1 MMWKSLQMPRSFQKV
16 ETGEDG
22 RYAKFVVEAL
32 ERGWGIT
39 LGNALRRTLLSSLQ
53 GAAIVSVKIEGVE
66 KEFST
71 IPGVKED
78 VTDII
83 LNLKSIRVKLLSDH
97 DETLHLDVS
106 GDGEVTAKDF
116 VDNPNV
122 TILTPDV
129 HIATLNGNASLSMD
143 VKISCG
149 RGYVTADELKDKD
162 APIGVIA
169 MDANFNPVQKVA
181 MHISD
186 TRVGQRTD
194 FNRLELEITTD
205 GSIDPEDALAY
216 AAKLLVDHLEIFI
229 NFEGDL
235 ESPEEL
241 EMDEERQRIAT
252 LLRTRVDELELS
264 VRSSNCLR
272 MANIHTVGE
281 LVRNKENDMLK
292 YKNFGRKSLVEL
304 NEVLTSMGLSFGHGV
319 KNKKLGV
326 NAQHK
331 RAILRALTTSIL
343 EKGMEAE
350 QTARYVRTTL
360 HKAKI
365 VRSNVDR
372 MITYAK
378 KGDLS
383 ARREAARFITSPKV
397 LQDLFNTIGPRYAS
411 RNGGYTRII
420 KLGPNR
426 AGDAAEMALI
436 GLVEDEIVA
445 KSKKAAEP
453 AKSEAV
459 SMVEG
464 ESKSAN

>member
-106 GDGEVTAKDF
+106 GDGEVTAKSF
-116 VDNPNV
+116 MENPGV
-122 TILTPDV
+122 VVLTPDV

-143 VKISCG
+143 VKISSG
-149 RGYVTADELKDKD
+149 RGFVRADELKDKD

-169 MDANFNPVQKVA
+169 TDANFNPVQKVA

-186 TRVGQRTD
+186 TRVGQKTD
-194 FNRLELEITTD
+194 YNRLELEITTD

-235 ESPEEL
+235 
-241 EMDEERQRIAT
+241 
-252 LLRTRVDELELS
+252 V
-264 VRSSNCLR
+264 
-272 MANIHTVGE
+272 
-281 LVRNKENDMLK
+281 
-292 YKNFGRKSLVEL
+292 
-304 NEVLTSMGLSFGHGV
+304 
-319 KNKKLGV
+319 
-326 NAQHK
+326 
-331 RAILRALTTSIL
+331 
-343 EKGMEAE
+343 
-350 QTARYVRTTL
+350 
-360 HKAKI
+360 
-365 VRSNVDR
+365 
-372 MITYAK
+372 
-378 KGDLS
+378 
-383 ARREAARFITSPKV
+383 KV
-397 LQDLFNTIGPRYAS
+397 LKARTKNTSAS
-411 RNGGYTRII
+411 RNCSALASMNWNSLFAPATACVWPTSIRSVNLCATRKTICSNTRTSVGSPWWN
-420 KLGPNR
+420 LTR
-426 AGDAAEMALI
+426 C
-436 GLVEDEIVA
+436 
-445 KSKKAAEP
+445 
-453 AKSEAV
+453 
-459 SMVEG
+459 
-464 ESKSAN
+464 

>member
-16 ETGEDG
+16 ETSEDG
-22 RYAKFVVEAL
+22 RKAKFVVEAL

-39 LGNALRRTLLSSLQ
+39 LGNALRRVLLSSLQ

-66 KEFST
+66 KEMST
-71 IPGVKED
+71 VPGVKED

-83 LNLKSIRVKLLSDH
+83 LNLKRKLLSDH
-97 DETLHLDVS
+97 DETLHLDMS

-116 VDNPNV
+116 MDNPNV
-122 TILTPDV
+122 VILTPDV

-143 VKISCG
+143 VKVSCG
-149 RGYVTADELKDKD
+149 RGFVRADELKDKD

-169 MDANFNPVQKVA
+169 TDANFNPVQQVA

-186 TRVGQRTD
+186 TRVGQKTD
-194 FNRLELEITTD
+194 YNRLELEITTD
-205 GSIDPEDALAY
+205 GSIDPEDALAYAAKLLVDHLY

-304 NEVLTSMGLSFGHGV
+304 NEVLTSMGLSFG
-319 KNKKLGV
+319 
-326 NAQHK
+326 
-331 RAILRALTTSIL
+331 
-343 EKGMEAE
+343 MD
-350 QTARYVRTTL
+350 
-360 HKAKI
+360 
-365 VRSNVDR
+365 VDD
-372 MITYAK
+372 YLK
-378 KGDLS
+378 D
-383 ARREAARFITSPKV
+383 
-397 LQDLFNTIGPRYAS
+397 
-411 RNGGYTRII
+411 
-420 KLGPNR
+420 
-426 AGDAAEMALI
+426 
-436 GLVEDEIVA
+436 
-445 KSKKAAEP
+445 
-453 AKSEAV
+453 
-459 SMVEG
+459 
-464 ESKSAN
+464 

>member
-16 ETGEDG
+16 ESSEDG
-22 RYAKFVVEAL
+22 RKAKFVVEAL

-39 LGNALRRTLLSSLQ
+39 LGNALRRVLLSSLQ
-53 GAAIVSVKIEGVE
+53 GAAIVSVKIEGVD
-66 KEFST
+66 KEMST

-97 DETLHLDVS
+97 DETLHLDMS

-116 VDNPNV
+116 MDNPNV
-122 TILTPDV
+122 VILTPDV

-149 RGYVTADELKDKD
+149 RGFVRADELKDKD

-169 MDANFNPVQKVA
+169 TDANFNPVQQVA

-235 ESPEEL
+235 ESPEEI

-304 NEVLTSMGLSFGHGV
+304 NEVLTSMGLSFG
-319 KNKKLGV
+319 
-326 NAQHK
+326 
-331 RAILRALTTSIL
+331 
-343 EKGMEAE
+343 MD
-350 QTARYVRTTL
+350 
-360 HKAKI
+360 
-365 VRSNVDR
+365 VDD
-372 MITYAK
+372 YLK
-378 KGDLS
+378 D
-383 ARREAARFITSPKV
+383 
-397 LQDLFNTIGPRYAS
+397 
-411 RNGGYTRII
+411 
-420 KLGPNR
+420 
-426 AGDAAEMALI
+426 
-436 GLVEDEIVA
+436 
-445 KSKKAAEP
+445 
-453 AKSEAV
+453 
-459 SMVEG
+459 
-464 ESKSAN
+464 

>member
-16 ETGEDG
+16 ETSEDG
-22 RYAKFVVEAL
+22 RKAKFVVEAL

-66 KEFST
+66 KEMST
-71 IPGVKED
+71 VPGVKED

-97 DETLHLDVS
+97 DETLHLDMS
-106 GDGEVTAKDF
+106 DDGEVTAKDF
-116 VDNPNV
+116 MDNPNV
-122 TILTPDV
+122 VILTPDV

-143 VKISCG
+143 VKVSCG
-149 RGYVTADELKDKD
+149 RGFVRADELKDKD

-169 MDANFNPVQKVA
+169 TDANFNPVQQVA

-186 TRVGQRTD
+186 TRVGQKTD
-194 FNRLELEITTD
+194 YNRLELEITTD

-304 NEVLTSMGLSFGHGV
+304 NEVLTSMGLSFG
-319 KNKKLGV
+319 
-326 NAQHK
+326 
-331 RAILRALTTSIL
+331 
-343 EKGMEAE
+343 MD
-350 QTARYVRTTL
+350 
-360 HKAKI
+360 
-365 VRSNVDR
+365 VDD
-372 MITYAK
+372 YLK
-378 KGDLS
+378 D
-383 ARREAARFITSPKV
+383 
-397 LQDLFNTIGPRYAS
+397 
-411 RNGGYTRII
+411 
-420 KLGPNR
+420 
-426 AGDAAEMALI
+426 
-436 GLVEDEIVA
+436 
-445 KSKKAAEP
+445 
-453 AKSEAV
+453 
-459 SMVEG
+459 
-464 ESKSAN
+464 

>member
-39 LGNALRRTLLSSLQ
+39 LGNALRRSLLSSLQ
-53 GAAIVSVKIEGVE
+53 GAAIVSVKIEGVD

-97 DETLHLDVS
+97 DETLHLDMS

-116 VDNPNV
+116 MDNPNV
-122 TILTPDV
+122 VILTPDV
-129 HIATLNGNASLSMD
+129 HIATLTGNAALSMD
-143 VKISCG
+143 VKVSCG
-149 RGYVTADELKDKD
+149 RGFVRADELKDKD

-169 MDANFNPVQKVA
+169 TDANFNPVQQVA

-304 NEVLTSMGLSFGHGV
+304 NEVLTSMGLSFG
-319 KNKKLGV
+319 
-326 NAQHK
+326 
-331 RAILRALTTSIL
+331 
-343 EKGMEAE
+343 MD
-350 QTARYVRTTL
+350 
-360 HKAKI
+360 
-365 VRSNVDR
+365 VDD
-372 MITYAK
+372 YLK
-378 KGDLS
+378 D
-383 ARREAARFITSPKV
+383 
-397 LQDLFNTIGPRYAS
+397 
-411 RNGGYTRII
+411 
-420 KLGPNR
+420 
-426 AGDAAEMALI
+426 
-436 GLVEDEIVA
+436 
-445 KSKKAAEP
+445 
-453 AKSEAV
+453 
-459 SMVEG
+459 
-464 ESKSAN
+464 

>member
-16 ETGEDG
+16 ESSEDG
-22 RYAKFVVEAL
+22 RKAKFVVEAL

-39 LGNALRRTLLSSLQ
+39 LGNALRRVLLSSLQ
-53 GAAIVSVKIEGVE
+53 GAAIVSVKIEGVD
-66 KEFST
+66 KEMST

-97 DETLHLDVS
+97 DETLHLDMS

-116 VDNPNV
+116 MDNPNV
-122 TILTPDV
+122 VILTPDV

-149 RGYVTADELKDKD
+149 RGFVRADELKDKD

-169 MDANFNPVQKVA
+169 TDANFNPVQQVA

-304 NEVLTSMGLSFGHGV
+304 NEVLTSMGLSFG
-319 KNKKLGV
+319 
-326 NAQHK
+326 
-331 RAILRALTTSIL
+331 
-343 EKGMEAE
+343 MD
-350 QTARYVRTTL
+350 
-360 HKAKI
+360 
-365 VRSNVDR
+365 VDD
-372 MITYAK
+372 YLK
-378 KGDLS
+378 D
-383 ARREAARFITSPKV
+383 
-397 LQDLFNTIGPRYAS
+397 
-411 RNGGYTRII
+411 
-420 KLGPNR
+420 
-426 AGDAAEMALI
+426 
-436 GLVEDEIVA
+436 
-445 KSKKAAEP
+445 
-453 AKSEAV
+453 
-459 SMVEG
+459 
-464 ESKSAN
+464 

>member
-16 ETGEDG
+16 ETSEDG
-22 RYAKFVVEAL
+22 RKAKFVVEAL

-66 KEFST
+66 KEMST
-71 IPGVKED
+71 VPGVKED

-97 DETLHLDVS
+97 DETLHLDMS

-116 VDNPNV
+116 MDNPNV
-122 TILTPDV
+122 VILTPDV

-143 VKISCG
+143 VKVSCG
-149 RGYVTADELKDKD
+149 RGFVRADELKDKD

-169 MDANFNPVQKVA
+169 TDANFNPVQQVA

-186 TRVGQRTD
+186 TRVGQKTD
-194 FNRLELEITTD
+194 YNRLELEITTD

-304 NEVLTSMGLSFGHGV
+304 NEVLTAMGLSFG
-319 KNKKLGV
+319 
-326 NAQHK
+326 
-331 RAILRALTTSIL
+331 
-343 EKGMEAE
+343 MD
-350 QTARYVRTTL
+350 
-360 HKAKI
+360 
-365 VRSNVDR
+365 VDE
-372 MITYAK
+372 YLK
-378 KGDLS
+378 D
-383 ARREAARFITSPKV
+383 
-397 LQDLFNTIGPRYAS
+397 
-411 RNGGYTRII
+411 
-420 KLGPNR
+420 
-426 AGDAAEMALI
+426 
-436 GLVEDEIVA
+436 
-445 KSKKAAEP
+445 
-453 AKSEAV
+453 
-459 SMVEG
+459 
-464 ESKSAN
+464 

>member
-16 ETGEDG
+16 ESSEDG
-22 RYAKFVVEAL
+22 RKAKFVVEAL

-39 LGNALRRTLLSSLQ
+39 LGNALRRVLLSSLQ
-53 GAAIVSVKIEGVE
+53 GAAIVSVKIEGVD
-66 KEFST
+66 KEMST

-97 DETLHLDVS
+97 DETLHLDMS

-116 VDNPNV
+116 MDNPNV
-122 TILTPDV
+122 VILTPDV
-129 HIATLNGNASLSMD
+129 HIATLNGNAALSMD

-149 RGYVTADELKDKD
+149 RGFVRADELKDKD

-169 MDANFNPVQKVA
+169 TDANFNPVQQVA

-235 ESPEEL
+235 ESPEEI
-241 EMDEERQRIAT
+241 EMDEERQRIAA

-304 NEVLTSMGLSFGHGV
+304 NEVLTSMGLSFG
-319 KNKKLGV
+319 
-326 NAQHK
+326 
-331 RAILRALTTSIL
+331 
-343 EKGMEAE
+343 MD
-350 QTARYVRTTL
+350 
-360 HKAKI
+360 
-365 VRSNVDR
+365 VDD
-372 MITYAK
+372 YLK
-378 KGDLS
+378 D
-383 ARREAARFITSPKV
+383 
-397 LQDLFNTIGPRYAS
+397 
-411 RNGGYTRII
+411 
-420 KLGPNR
+420 
-426 AGDAAEMALI
+426 
-436 GLVEDEIVA
+436 
-445 KSKKAAEP
+445 
-453 AKSEAV
+453 
-459 SMVEG
+459 
-464 ESKSAN
+464 

>member
-16 ETGEDG
+16 ESSEDG
-22 RYAKFVVEAL
+22 RKAKFVVEAL

-39 LGNALRRTLLSSLQ
+39 LGNALRRVLLSSLQ

-66 KEFST
+66 KEMST

-97 DETLHLDVS
+97 DETLHLDMS

-116 VDNPNV
+116 MDNTNV

-149 RGYVTADELKDKD
+149 RGFVRADELKDKD

-169 MDANFNPVQKVA
+169 TDANFNPVQQVA

-235 ESPEEL
+235 ESPEEI

-252 LLRTRVDELELS
+252 LLRTRVEELELS

-304 NEVLTSMGLSFGHGV
+304 NEVLTSMGLSFG
-319 KNKKLGV
+319 
-326 NAQHK
+326 
-331 RAILRALTTSIL
+331 
-343 EKGMEAE
+343 MD
-350 QTARYVRTTL
+350 
-360 HKAKI
+360 
-365 VRSNVDR
+365 VDD
-372 MITYAK
+372 YLK
-378 KGDLS
+378 D
-383 ARREAARFITSPKV
+383 
-397 LQDLFNTIGPRYAS
+397 
-411 RNGGYTRII
+411 
-420 KLGPNR
+420 
-426 AGDAAEMALI
+426 
-436 GLVEDEIVA
+436 
-445 KSKKAAEP
+445 
-453 AKSEAV
+453 
-459 SMVEG
+459 
-464 ESKSAN
+464 

>member
-16 ETGEDG
+16 ESSEDG
-22 RYAKFVVEAL
+22 RKAKFVVEAL

-39 LGNALRRTLLSSLQ
+39 LGNALRRVLLSSLQ

-66 KEFST
+66 KEMST

-97 DETLHLDVS
+97 DETLHLDMS

-116 VDNPNV
+116 MDNPNV
-122 TILTPDV
+122 VILTPDV

-149 RGYVTADELKDKD
+149 RGFVRADELKDKD

-169 MDANFNPVQKVA
+169 TDANFNPVQQVA

-304 NEVLTSMGLSFGHGV
+304 NEVLTAMGLSFG
-319 KNKKLGV
+319 
-326 NAQHK
+326 
-331 RAILRALTTSIL
+331 
-343 EKGMEAE
+343 MD
-350 QTARYVRTTL
+350 
-360 HKAKI
+360 
-365 VRSNVDR
+365 VDE
-372 MITYAK
+372 YLK
-378 KGDLS
+378 D
-383 ARREAARFITSPKV
+383 
-397 LQDLFNTIGPRYAS
+397 
-411 RNGGYTRII
+411 
-420 KLGPNR
+420 
-426 AGDAAEMALI
+426 
-436 GLVEDEIVA
+436 
-445 KSKKAAEP
+445 
-453 AKSEAV
+453 
-459 SMVEG
+459 
-464 ESKSAN
+464 

>member
-16 ETGEDG
+16 ESSEDG
-22 RYAKFVVEAL
+22 RKAKFVVEAL

-39 LGNALRRTLLSSLQ
+39 LGNALRRVLLSSLQ

-66 KEFST
+66 KEMST

-97 DETLHLDVS
+97 DETLHLDMS

-116 VDNPNV
+116 MDNPNV
-122 TILTPDV
+122 VILTPDV

-149 RGYVTADELKDKD
+149 RGFVRADELKDKD

-169 MDANFNPVQKVA
+169 TDANFNPVQQVA

-304 NEVLTSMGLSFGHGV
+304 NEVLTSMGLSFG
-319 KNKKLGV
+319 
-326 NAQHK
+326 
-331 RAILRALTTSIL
+331 
-343 EKGMEAE
+343 MD
-350 QTARYVRTTL
+350 
-360 HKAKI
+360 
-365 VRSNVDR
+365 VDD
-372 MITYAK
+372 YLK
-378 KGDLS
+378 D
-383 ARREAARFITSPKV
+383 
-397 LQDLFNTIGPRYAS
+397 
-411 RNGGYTRII
+411 
-420 KLGPNR
+420 
-426 AGDAAEMALI
+426 
-436 GLVEDEIVA
+436 
-445 KSKKAAEP
+445 
-453 AKSEAV
+453 
-459 SMVEG
+459 
-464 ESKSAN
+464 

>member
-16 ETGEDG
+16 ETSEDG
-22 RYAKFVVEAL
+22 RKAKFVVEAL

-39 LGNALRRTLLSSLQ
+39 LGNALRRVLLSSLQ

-66 KEFST
+66 KEMST
-71 IPGVKED
+71 VPGVKED

-97 DETLHLDVS
+97 DETLHLDMS

-116 VDNPNV
+116 MDNPNV
-122 TILTPDV
+122 VILTPDV

-143 VKISCG
+143 VKVSCG
-149 RGYVTADELKDKD
+149 RGFVRADELKDKD

-169 MDANFNPVQKVA
+169 TDANFNPVQQVA

-186 TRVGQRTD
+186 TRVGQKTD
-194 FNRLELEITTD
+194 YNRLELEITTD

-235 ESPEEL
+235 ESPEEI

-252 LLRTRVDELELS
+252 LLRTRVEELELS

-304 NEVLTSMGLSFGHGV
+304 NEVLTSMGLSFG
-319 KNKKLGV
+319 
-326 NAQHK
+326 
-331 RAILRALTTSIL
+331 
-343 EKGMEAE
+343 MD
-350 QTARYVRTTL
+350 
-360 HKAKI
+360 
-365 VRSNVDR
+365 VDD
-372 MITYAK
+372 YLK
-378 KGDLS
+378 D
-383 ARREAARFITSPKV
+383 
-397 LQDLFNTIGPRYAS
+397 
-411 RNGGYTRII
+411 
-420 KLGPNR
+420 
-426 AGDAAEMALI
+426 
-436 GLVEDEIVA
+436 
-445 KSKKAAEP
+445 
-453 AKSEAV
+453 
-459 SMVEG
+459 
-464 ESKSAN
+464 

>member
-16 ETGEDG
+16 ESSEDG
-22 RYAKFVVEAL
+22 RKAKFVVEAL

-39 LGNALRRTLLSSLQ
+39 LGNALRRVLLSSLQ

-66 KEFST
+66 KEMST

-97 DETLHLDVS
+97 DETLHLDMS

-116 VDNPNV
+116 MDNPNV

-149 RGYVTADELKDKD
+149 RGFVRADELKDKD

-169 MDANFNPVQKVA
+169 TDANFNPVQQVA

-304 NEVLTSMGLSFGHGV
+304 NEVLTSMGLSFG
-319 KNKKLGV
+319 
-326 NAQHK
+326 
-331 RAILRALTTSIL
+331 
-343 EKGMEAE
+343 MD
-350 QTARYVRTTL
+350 
-360 HKAKI
+360 
-365 VRSNVDR
+365 VDD
-372 MITYAK
+372 YLK
-378 KGDLS
+378 D
-383 ARREAARFITSPKV
+383 
-397 LQDLFNTIGPRYAS
+397 
-411 RNGGYTRII
+411 
-420 KLGPNR
+420 
-426 AGDAAEMALI
+426 
-436 GLVEDEIVA
+436 
-445 KSKKAAEP
+445 
-453 AKSEAV
+453 
-459 SMVEG
+459 
-464 ESKSAN
+464 

>member
-16 ETGEDG
+16 ESSEDG
-22 RYAKFVVEAL
+22 RKAKFVVEAL

-39 LGNALRRTLLSSLQ
+39 LGNALRRVLLSSLQ

-66 KEFST
+66 KEMST

-97 DETLHLDVS
+97 DETLHLDMS

-116 VDNPNV
+116 MDNPNV
-122 TILTPDV
+122 VILTPDV
-129 HIATLNGNASLSMD
+129 HIATLNGNAALSMD
-143 VKISCG
+143 VKVSCG
-149 RGYVTADELKDKD
+149 RGFVRADELKDKD

-169 MDANFNPVQKVA
+169 TDANFNPVQQVA

-235 ESPEEL
+235 ESPEEI

-252 LLRTRVDELELS
+252 LLRTRVEELELS

-272 MANIHTVGE
+272 MANIHTIGE

-304 NEVLTSMGLSFGHGV
+304 NEVLTSMGLSFG
-319 KNKKLGV
+319 
-326 NAQHK
+326 
-331 RAILRALTTSIL
+331 
-343 EKGMEAE
+343 MD
-350 QTARYVRTTL
+350 
-360 HKAKI
+360 
-365 VRSNVDR
+365 VDE
-372 MITYAK
+372 YLK
-378 KGDLS
+378 D
-383 ARREAARFITSPKV
+383 
-397 LQDLFNTIGPRYAS
+397 
-411 RNGGYTRII
+411 
-420 KLGPNR
+420 
-426 AGDAAEMALI
+426 
-436 GLVEDEIVA
+436 
-445 KSKKAAEP
+445 
-453 AKSEAV
+453 
-459 SMVEG
+459 
-464 ESKSAN
+464 